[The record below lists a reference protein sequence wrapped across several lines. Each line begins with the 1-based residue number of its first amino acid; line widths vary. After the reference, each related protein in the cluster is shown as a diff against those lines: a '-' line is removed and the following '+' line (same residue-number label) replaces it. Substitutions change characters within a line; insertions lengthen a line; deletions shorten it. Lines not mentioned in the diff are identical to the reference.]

1 MARPNLSI
9 CLVMSLL
16 FLGTTSTTAIGKI
29 IYVDAHAPGAN
40 NGVSWLDAFNYL
52 QDALAIAQSGDEIRV
67 AQGLYTPDR
76 GGGNRLCDREATFQL
91 INDVTINGG
100 YAGFDEPDP
109 NTRDITAYET
119 ILSGDLGIN
128 NSYHVVTG
136 SGTDSTAVLDGFTI
150 TGGNAIG
157 GYTYDNGGGMYN
169 KKGSPT
175 LSRCTFRANS
185 AMEGGGMHN
194 EYNSSPILTNC
205 TFINNQAEWYGGGMS
220 NYYGSSP
227 TLTNCAFIE
236 NYIVVWGSGGIHND
250 YNSSPTLTNCTF
262 SGNYVNAWGAGIGNY
277 KSNPVLIDC
286 RFSAN
291 TAGHGGGGINNGSQS
306 SPILINCTFN
316 GNLGGQGGGMRNQ
329 GSATLIGCIFVR
341 NSAKFYGGGMS
352 NTNQS
357 DPILTNCTFSGNSA
371 PNGNAL
377 SCNSLEQ
384 KYPSN
389 LQLTNCI
396 LWDGGNEIW
405 NNDNSVITITYSDVE
420 GGWPGE
426 GNINIYPYFADPNN
440 GDFHLKSQAG
450 RWDPNKQSWVQDDV
464 TSPCIDAGDISSP
477 IGFEPFPNGNR
488 VNMGAYGGRAQAS
501 KSYFG
506 SPVCTTIVAG
516 DINGDCTVD
525 FKDFT
530 IMLSHWLEEKVAGDI
545 NGDCTVNF
553 VDFAIMVSHWL
564 EEK

>member
-1 MARPNLSI
+1 
-9 CLVMSLL
+9 
-16 FLGTTSTTAIGKI
+16 
-29 IYVDAHAPGAN
+29 
-40 NGVSWLDAFNYL
+40 
-52 QDALAIAQSGDEIRV
+52 
-67 AQGLYTPDR
+67 
-76 GGGNRLCDREATFQL
+76 
-91 INDVTINGG
+91 
-100 YAGFDEPDP
+100 
-109 NTRDITAYET
+109 
-119 ILSGDLGIN
+119 
-128 NSYHVVTG
+128 
-136 SGTDSTAVLDGFTI
+136 
-150 TGGNAIG
+150 
-157 GYTYDNGGGMYN
+157 
-169 KKGSPT
+169 
-175 LSRCTFRANS
+175 
-185 AMEGGGMHN
+185 MHN